1 MVHNLRRLMDILENK
16 TDTELMSTLLAE
28 LAKSKNELVCA
39 KADINKINGRIN
51 FLLVIA
57 NELISRQG
65 D

>member
-1 MVHNLRRLMDILENK
+1 MDILDNK
-16 TDTELMSTLLAE
+16 TDTELLSTLLAE

-39 KADINKINGRIN
+39 RADINKINGRIN